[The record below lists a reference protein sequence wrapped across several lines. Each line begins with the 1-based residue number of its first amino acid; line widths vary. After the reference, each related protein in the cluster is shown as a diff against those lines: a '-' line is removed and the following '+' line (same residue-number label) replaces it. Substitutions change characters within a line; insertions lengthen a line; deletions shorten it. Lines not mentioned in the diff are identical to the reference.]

1 MSFEAVTLFTWEEG
15 QKAHF
20 TSVATSHLYWGK
32 QLVSFIISFRR
43 KAIEFVYTPC
53 LYLSYFLAELADRKW
68 KGFDLKYCIF
78 FCCCCCGCA
87 VFCHLLE
94 TCSFLKRKSME
105 MDLKERERC
114 GGRSGETENCCW
126 DVFHERKTL
135 ISIKYIKIYIS
146 ILDT

>member
-78 FCCCCCGCA
+78 
-87 VFCHLLE
+87 VVVVVVVVL
-94 TCSFLKRKSME
+94 SS
-105 MDLKERERC
+105 
-114 GGRSGETENCCW
+114 
-126 DVFHERKTL
+126 V
-135 ISIKYIKIYIS
+135 ISWRPA
-146 ILDT
+146 LF